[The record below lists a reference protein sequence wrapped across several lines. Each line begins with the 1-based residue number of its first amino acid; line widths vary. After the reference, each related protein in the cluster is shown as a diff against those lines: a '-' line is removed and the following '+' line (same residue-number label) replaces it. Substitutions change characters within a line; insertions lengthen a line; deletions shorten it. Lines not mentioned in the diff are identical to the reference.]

1 MKRSLLTSSEEQVL
15 LDRKSPSSRLAS
27 PRNSAIFFSDKLMQ
41 IKNSHWLS
49 VCLIGLGTLACD
61 VNSSSADASGAAPS
75 SNGGAQTAAQA
86 GTSTGGTSPG
96 GTSTG
101 GTGVGTAGVGGS
113 NGGSSGSAGIRGISP
128 MDAVKEMKLGWNLGN
143 TLDAWPGGETGW
155 GNPLTTKQMIDTL
168 KAAGFNTVRLPVTWK
183 DHLGPAPDY
192 VIDAAWLARVQEVT
206 SYVLANGM
214 YAIVNT
220 HHDEWVSLM
229 PDADQALITD
239 KLSKLWTQIAAGFRN
254 YDDHLV
260 LETLN
265 EPRTTDNTEW
275 SGGTPAARMILNG
288 YNAAAVKAIRETG
301 GNNALRFVMIP
312 THGANSATQCVN
324 DLVIPN
330 DDPRII
336 ISLHTYY
343 PYSFA
348 LDSTGTAEFGS
359 PADLA
364 AMNAE
369 LDRIANLT
377 VKKGRAAIIGEWGSL
392 DKGNT
397 PARVTHAQ
405 AYAAAIRQR
414 GLVPIWWDNN
424 LLGASAGFGLLDRS
438 TLGWYYPE
446 IKDALAT
453 GVASVP

>member
-1 MKRSLLTSSEEQVL
+1 
-15 LDRKSPSSRLAS
+15 
-27 PRNSAIFFSDKLMQ
+27 MQ
-41 IKNSHWLS
+41 IKNRHWLS

-61 VNSSSADASGAAPS
+61 VNSSSTDATGAAPP
-75 SNGGAQTAAQA
+75 SNGGAQTAAQG
-86 GTSTGGTSPG
+86 GTATGGAAQGGAAQG
-96 GTSTG
+96 GTATG
-101 GTGVGTAGVGGS
+101 GTAGVGGS
-113 NGGSSGSAGIRGISP
+113 TGGSSGSAGIRGISP
-128 MDAVKEMKLGWNLGN
+128 MAAVKEMKLGWNLGN

-155 GNPLTTKQMIDTL
+155 RNPLTTKQMIDTL

-206 SYVLANGM
+206 SYVLSNGM

-239 KLSKLWTQIAAGFRN
+239 KLSKLWTQIAAGFRD

-265 EPRTTDNTEW
+265 EPRTTDSTEW
-275 SGGTPAARMILNG
+275 TGGTPAARMILNG

-343 PYSFA
+343 PWGFSG
-348 LDSTGTAEFGS
+348 DSAGTAEFGS
-359 PADLA
+359 AADLA

-397 PARVTHAQ
+397 AARVTHAQ
-405 AYAAAIRQR
+405 AYAAAVRQR

-424 LLGASAGFGLLDRS
+424 LIGASAGFGLLNRS
-438 TLGWYYPE
+438 MLSWYYPE